1 MLTRSPFPPPPPLRG
16 GRPRSGREG
25 GSDGLGRHPSP
36 RPSPSRGREQNR
48 YDASSG
54 ADHFPKEER
63 TEKPDARRKRVC
75 VARIGAAHGVRGEVN
90 LWSFTA
96 DPRAVADY
104 GPLESVEGERFEVEA
119 LRPGRGFFVARLK
132 GIADRSAAERLNNV
146 ELFVPRERL
155 PSPEADEFYHADL
168 VGLLLVDRNG
178 VELGRVVAVQNFGA
192 GDLLEIEPL
201 AGGDTVLLPFT
212 EAVAPVVD
220 IAAGLVLANPPEGIF
235 SKDRDVPPP
244 SAATTGSASKTRL
257 R

>member
-1 MLTRSPFPPPPPLRG
+1 M
-16 GRPRSGREG
+16 PRETS
-25 GSDGLGRHPSP
+25 
-36 RPSPSRGREQNR
+36 
-48 YDASSG
+48 
-54 ADHFPKEER
+54 AD
-63 TEKPDARRKRVC
+63 RKRVC
-75 VARIGAAHGVRGEVN
+75 VARIGAAHGVRGEVK

-96 DPRAVADY
+96 DPFAVTQY
-104 GPLESVEGERFEVEA
+104 GPLESADGAQSFEIKA

-146 ELFVPRERL
+146 KLFVPRERL

-235 SKDRDVPPP
+235 SKDRDVPPL
-244 SAATTGSASKTRL
+244 SAASTGSASKAKPR
-257 R
+257 

>member
-1 MLTRSPFPPPPPLRG
+1 M
-16 GRPRSGREG
+16 PRETS
-25 GSDGLGRHPSP
+25 
-36 RPSPSRGREQNR
+36 
-48 YDASSG
+48 
-54 ADHFPKEER
+54 AD
-63 TEKPDARRKRVC
+63 RKRVC
-75 VARIGAAHGVRGEVN
+75 VARIGAAHGVRGEVK

-96 DPRAVADY
+96 DPFAVTQY
-104 GPLESVEGERFEVEA
+104 GPLESADGAQSFEIKA

-235 SKDRDVPPP
+235 SKDRDVPPL
-244 SAATTGSASKTRL
+244 SAASTGSASKAKPR
-257 R
+257 

>member
-1 MLTRSPFPPPPPLRG
+1 M
-16 GRPRSGREG
+16 PRETS
-25 GSDGLGRHPSP
+25 
-36 RPSPSRGREQNR
+36 
-48 YDASSG
+48 
-54 ADHFPKEER
+54 AD
-63 TEKPDARRKRVC
+63 RKRVC

-146 ELFVPRERL
+146 VLFVPRERL

-235 SKDRDVPPP
+235 SKDRTCRLLRPRRRDRHRKQDFGRFNQRSKGVGLSGGRTARSTVP
-244 SAATTGSASKTRL
+244 RF
-257 R
+257 